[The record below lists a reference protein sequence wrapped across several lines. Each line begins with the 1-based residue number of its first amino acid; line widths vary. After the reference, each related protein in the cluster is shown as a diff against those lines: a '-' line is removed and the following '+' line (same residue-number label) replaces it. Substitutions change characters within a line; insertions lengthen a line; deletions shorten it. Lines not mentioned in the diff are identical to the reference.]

1 MHHRIM
7 LRKERESK
15 NEIAGFGGL
24 RPQIPAISN
33 AAVSEKQTLAQ
44 SLRGLFTD
52 DAIGDEPGRVG
63 LAHFSEGNL
72 LLALHRSMV
81 APAPG
86 GETAEKSWSR
96 GGVEP

>member
-1 MHHRIM
+1 M
-7 LRKERESK
+7 
-15 NEIAGFGGL
+15 
-24 RPQIPAISN
+24 
-33 AAVSEKQTLAQ
+33 AAN
-44 SLRGLFTD
+44 LRGKSRLSPQQLASSTIECPNFVVG
-52 DAIGDEPGRVG
+52 AIGDEPGRVG
-63 LAHFSEGNL
+63 LAHFSERDL